1 MIKGRV
7 FPPDDALFGLA
18 RPRRFEKG
26 QIVRQK
32 NTVSPKMTIESIDP
46 KSYKVTCVWFV
57 HHKCRTKEFEEN
69 ELEVCE

>member
-1 MIKGRV
+1 MLPSE
-7 FPPDDALFGLA
+7 FAEPAL
-18 RPRRFEKG
+18 
-26 QIVRQK
+26 
-32 NTVSPKMTIESIDP
+32 TVSPKMTIESIDP